1 MQQDLTTELRDRA
14 RAAVADAQPLALVAN
29 GTKSFLGRAVDAEAV
44 ELSGHAGILSYQPKE
59 LVITGRAG
67 TSIAEIEAVLAEAG
81 QMLAFEP
88 PHFARSADVGAT
100 LGGTIA
106 AGLSGPARP
115 YLGSARDLVLGVRV
129 LTGRGEVLR
138 FGGEVM
144 KNVAGYDV
152 SRLMVGALGTL
163 GILLDVSLKVLP
175 APPATQT
182 QVLDCGEAEALR
194 SMSAWSTKPLPV
206 TATCFDGERLWVR
219 LSGGEQGVGEAVERI
234 GGEAV
239 ATDVAEHLWRDLLR
253 EQRHGFFAGDAPL
266 WRLSMPQA
274 APRPALE
281 GAMLIEWG
289 GGQRWLRS
297 EDPPG
302 KVREAVAELGGHA
315 TLFRGGDRSG
325 EVFHPLPLHL
335 MQLHRRVKAAFDPH
349 GILNPGRLYAGL

>member
-1 MQQDLTTELRDRA
+1 MEKDLTSQLQDRI
-14 RAAVADAQPLALVAN
+14 RAAAVDAEPLAVVGQ
-29 GTKSFLGRAVDAEAV
+29 GTKSFLGRDVEATSLAVAE
-44 ELSGHAGILSYQPKE
+44 HAGILTYEPKE
-59 LVITGRAG
+59 LVVTARCG
-67 TSIAEIEAVLAEAG
+67 TPLADIEAALAEAG

-88 PHFARSADVGAT
+88 PHFANADGAAAT

-115 YLGSARDLVLGVRV
+115 YQGSARDLVLGVRV

-163 GILLDVSLKVLP
+163 GVLLDVSLKVLP
-175 APPATQT
+175 APAVTRT
-182 QVLDCGEAEALR
+182 QVLECDEKGALER
-194 SMSAWSTKPLPV
+194 MSAWSAKPLPL
-206 TATCFDGERLWVR
+206 TATCFDGERLWIR
-219 LSGGEQGVGEAVERI
+219 LSGAAQGVEEAVERI

-239 ATDVAEHLWRDLLR
+239 EPGAAARFWRDELR
-253 EQRHGFFAGDAPL
+253 EQQHPFFAGDLPL
-266 WRLSMPQA
+266 WRLSLPQS

-281 GAMLIEWG
+281 GVMLIEWG

-297 EDPPG
+297 ADAPEQ
-302 KVREAVAELGGHA
+302 VRAEVAKLGGHA

-325 EVFHPLPLHL
+325 EVFHPLPAHL
-335 MQLHRRVKAAFDPH
+335 MQLHRRVKSAFDPH
-349 GILNPGRLYAGL
+349 GILNPGRLYPSL

>member
-1 MQQDLTTELRDRA
+1 MEQDLTTELRDRV
-14 RAAVADAQPLALVAN
+14 RAAAVDARPLALVGH
-29 GTKSFLGRAVDAEAV
+29 GTKSFLGRALDAEAIA
-44 ELSGHAGILSYQPKE
+44 LSAHAGILNYQPKE
-59 LVITGRAG
+59 LVITARSG
-67 TSIAEIEAVLAEAG
+67 TPLAEIESVLAEAG

-88 PHFARSADVGAT
+88 PHFARSADAGAT

-129 LTGRGEVLR
+129 LTGGGEVLR

-175 APPATQT
+175 APSATQT
-182 QVLDCGEAEALR
+182 QVLDCGEADALR
-194 SMSAWSTKPLPV
+194 LMGEWAAKPLPV
-206 TATCFDGERLWVR
+206 TATCFDGEHLWVR
-219 LSGGEQGVGEAVERI
+219 LSGAAQGVREALERI
-234 GGEAV
+234 GGDAV
-239 ATDVAEHLWRDLLR
+239 EPDPAKHLWHHLLR
-253 EQRHGFFAGDAPL
+253 EQQHGFFAGDVPL

-274 APRPALE
+274 APRPALD
-281 GAMLIEWG
+281 GVMLVEWG

-297 EDPPG
+297 EDAPE
-302 KVREAVAELGGHA
+302 KVREAVAKLGGHA
-315 TLFRGGDRSG
+315 TLFRGGDRFG
-325 EVFHPLPLHL
+325 EVFHPLPVHM
-335 MQLHRRVKAAFDPH
+335 MQLHRRVKTAFDPH